1 MAAEI
6 RTSDSVPARVY
17 SDDIELERTPDGVS
31 SSTTEQSMDSAKQ
44 RIPILLYIC
53 MLAATMLF
61 VFLSGYDFA
70 ASAAIM
76 PTIGVKFSTLS
87 TVNWV
92 VVAYILPMGALMP
105 SVWKVAGVGGY
116 RPTLLIFSLFHIA
129 GSVMSGAANG
139 MALLLAGRAI
149 AGIGAAGT
157 TMIPVIAVA
166 RTGSRGQ
173 QQIGFRMLLF
183 TWLIGSVVGLAGG
196 GNMSTLKHWRWIFYF
211 DVPFIIVALV
221 LGAFSIRI
229 PKYQGSKMHMLKR
242 IDILGT
248 LFITGSV
255 LTLVLALNYGGNV
268 LKWSSGVVITLFVLA
283 VFLFIVFAF
292 IEAKMASEPI
302 LPRSLFK
309 TRTGGALIIMQP
321 FIGIATFAPVVYMIL
336 WYDVVKFKSATDAS
350 MYVLA
355 VALAALVASAAS
367 EVVVSLLGRCRP
379 LVRLSTP
386 LMALGCGLLIILD
399 EDTSNGIPVI
409 FMVLLGLGI
418 GMTFQPH
425 FLMLRAAAGASSM
438 AGIVASALFLRLLGA
453 AVGIALFNAVLQNNL
468 STKLAEVV
476 LRHPLYV
483 QYILRSMDNQDIVH
497 LNSVPQSVRDDIIH
511 ANAQGFRAIFIACV
525 VFAAVSV
532 PLLAFVKRRPPM
544 P

>member
-1 MAAEI
+1 MASEI
-6 RTSDSVPARVY
+6 RATDNALPPVY
-17 SDDIELERTPDGVS
+17 PDDIELGTTPEAV
-31 SSTTEQSMDSAKQ
+31 SSTTTQKSMDSTKQ

-53 MLAATMLF
+53 MLVASMLF

-70 ASAAIM
+70 ASAAVM

-92 VVAYILPMGALMP
+92 VVAYLLPMGALLP
-105 SVWKVAGVGGY
+105 SVEKLANVCGY
-116 RPTLLIFSLFHIA
+116 RPTLLIFSLLHIA

-149 AGIGAAGT
+149 AGVGAAGT
-157 TMIPVIAVA
+157 SIIPVIAISQ
-166 RTGSRGQ
+166 TGSKHQ
-173 QQIGFRMLLF
+173 QQLGLCMLLF
-183 TWLIGSVVGLAGG
+183 IWIIGSLIGLAGG
-196 GNMSTLKHWRWIFYF
+196 GHLSTLKHWRWVFYF
-211 DVPFIIVALV
+211 DVPFVVVALV
-221 LGAFSIRI
+221 LSAFAIRI
-229 PKYQGSKMHMLKR
+229 PKYQGSRMHMLKR

-248 LFITGSV
+248 LFIAGSV

-283 VFLFIVFAF
+283 VFLFIVFIF

-302 LPRSLFK
+302 LPRALFK

-321 FIGIATFAPVVYMIL
+321 FIGIATFAPVVYLIL
-336 WYDVVKFKSATDAS
+336 WYDVVKFKSAADAS
-350 MYVLA
+350 LYVLA
-355 VALAALVASAAS
+355 AALAALVASAAS

-379 LVRLSTP
+379 LVRLSMP

-399 EDTSNGIPVI
+399 EDTRNGIPII
-409 FMVLLGLGI
+409 FMALLGVGI

-425 FLMLRAAAGASSM
+425 FLMLRAAAGASPM
-438 AGIVASALFLRLLGA
+438 AGVVASVLFLRLLGA

-476 LRHPLYV
+476 LRNPLYV
-483 QYILRSMDNQDIVH
+483 QYILRSMNNQDIVH
-497 LNSVPQSVRDDIIH
+497 LDSVPQSVRDEIIH
-511 ANAQGFRAIFIACV
+511 ANAQGFRAIFIACL
-525 VFAAVSV
+525 VFAAVSM
-532 PLLAFVKRRPPM
+532 PLLAFVKRRPPV

>member
-1 MAAEI
+1 MEI
-6 RTSDSVPARVY
+6 RPSDNVPARVY
-17 SDDIELERTPDGVS
+17 SDDIELERAPDRVS
-31 SSTTEQSMDSAKQ
+31 SSTTQQSVDSTKQ

-53 MLAATMLF
+53 MLAAAMLF

-92 VVAYILPMGALMP
+92 VVAYLIPMGVLLP
-105 SVWKVAGVGGY
+105 SIEKFADIGGH
-116 RPTLLIFSLFHIA
+116 RPTLIIFSLLHIA
-129 GSVMSGAANG
+129 GSVMSGVANG

-157 TMIPVIAVA
+157 SMIPIIAVA
-166 RTGSRGQ
+166 QTGSRSQ
-173 QQIGFRMLLF
+173 QQLGLRMLLF
-183 TWLIGSVVGLAGG
+183 TWLVGSVVGLAGG
-196 GNMSTLKHWRWIFYF
+196 GHLSTLKHWRWVFYF
-211 DVPFIIVALV
+211 DVPFVIVALV
-221 LGAFSIRI
+221 LSAFAIRI
-229 PKYQGSKMHMLKR
+229 PKHQDSRMQMLKR

-248 LFITGSV
+248 LFIAGSV
-255 LTLVLALNYGGNV
+255 LTLALALNYGGNV

-309 TRTGGALIIMQP
+309 TRTGNALIAMQP

-336 WYDVVKFKSATDAS
+336 WYDVVKFKSAPNAS

-355 VALAALVASAAS
+355 IALAALVASTAS
-367 EVVVSLLGRCRP
+367 EIVVSLIGRCRP
-379 LVRLSTP
+379 LVRLSMP
-386 LMALGCGLLIILD
+386 LIALGCGLLIILD
-399 EDTSNGIPVI
+399 EDTSNGIPII
-409 FMVLLGLGI
+409 FMVLIGLGI

-425 FLMLRAAAGASSM
+425 LLILRAATEASSM
-438 AGIVASALFLRLLGA
+438 AGVVASVLFLRLLGA
-453 AVGIALFNAVLQNNL
+453 AIGIALFNAVLQNNL

-483 QYILRSMDNQDIVH
+483 QYILRSTNNQDIVH
-497 LNSVPQSVRDDIIH
+497 LDRVPQSVRSDIIH
-511 ANAQGFRAIFIACV
+511 ANAQGFHAIFIACL
-525 VFAAVSV
+525 VFTAITV
-532 PLLAFVKRRPPM
+532 PLLAFVKRRPPIT
-544 P
+544 